1 MPGGTAPV
9 GTHHQPRL
17 ENGRGFGEFADDRG
31 ELAVKPVLVPQTNAQ
46 NWSSTAPEPTGV
58 QVLPPSRIADHQ
70 FAPAPQ
76 SRVDMCPLA

>member
-31 ELAVKPVLVPQTNAQ
+31 ELAVKPVLVLAYQRPELVVHCPGTDWRAGVAAVAHRG
-46 NWSSTAPEPTGV
+46 SPIRTRTAKPG
-58 QVLPPSRIADHQ
+58 
-70 FAPAPQ
+70 
-76 SRVDMCPLA
+76 